1 MASFFRFH
9 LFQMKYSLGI
19 QALRYRIRT
28 TSGLLPKLFAL
39 LIPILLLAVAVLTPY
54 VFILYL
60 CYEIVNM
67 VGSAEH
73 YITLVLFMTQC
84 LVLFFALLSSF
95 TVMFGRKDHEMLSAL
110 PIPKRYVYMSS
121 VLQVY
126 GSGII
131 SAALV
136 LIPSLVIY
144 GIGQGFSLQMVLM
157 AIPAIFFAPIL
168 PVCIAY
174 AFVLLLMRLIAL
186 CPFREQLATVF
197 GLIFVVG
204 YMIFN
209 YSFSAKFGV
218 WFSSLDFAALFE
230 RAGWF
235 SVLVKILPGVYLT
248 RVTMLGSFM
257 DSLLAF
263 CLLFII
269 SGGLLFGMYWVGGK
283 SFFAVRAGMNVYAG
297 RRQASNRYKESNPF
311 FAYIKKEYRGLLR
324 SPIYVMN
331 GLIGVVIGPIML
343 LCITANEGIS
353 SLSTIGEVMYNETG
367 AEKWRM
373 LPILIVLGIAIFAI
387 STISVV
393 PGSSYSREGLSRW
406 VTQVAPVSGKTDF
419 VARAIAS
426 LVLFWIGDL
435 LMWIVGW
442 SVLRFSLFN
451 GLFYFVP
458 LALSAVPCVFLS
470 LYVDFKHPKLV
481 WEREAQAMK
490 QNANTMIALLL
501 SWVTCI
507 LCILPI
513 GLYMF
518 DYLNKKVCL
527 ILTLAVPVL
536 LAVACVGIIVNK
548 LNRRIV
554 V

>member
-1 MASFFRFH
+1 
-9 LFQMKYSLGI
+9 
-19 QALRYRIRT
+19 
-28 TSGLLPKLFAL
+28 
-39 LIPILLLAVAVLTPY
+39 
-54 VFILYL
+54 
-60 CYEIVNM
+60 
-67 VGSAEH
+67 
-73 YITLVLFMTQC
+73 
-84 LVLFFALLSSF
+84 
-95 TVMFGRKDHEMLSAL
+95 
-110 PIPKRYVYMSS
+110 
-121 VLQVY
+121 
-126 GSGII
+126 
-131 SAALV
+131 
-136 LIPSLVIY
+136 
-144 GIGQGFSLQMVLM
+144 
-157 AIPAIFFAPIL
+157 
-168 PVCIAY
+168 
-174 AFVLLLMRLIAL
+174 
-186 CPFREQLATVF
+186 
-197 GLIFVVG
+197 
-204 YMIFN
+204 
-209 YSFSAKFGV
+209 
-218 WFSSLDFAALFE
+218 
-230 RAGWF
+230 
-235 SVLVKILPGVYLT
+235 
-248 RVTMLGSFM
+248 
-257 DSLLAF
+257 
-263 CLLFII
+263 
-269 SGGLLFGMYWVGGK
+269 MYWVGGK

-297 RRQASNRYKESNPF
+297 RRQASNRYKESKPF

-373 LPILIVLGIAIFAI
+373 LPILMVLGIAFFAI

-406 VTQVAPVSGKTDF
+406 VTQVAPISGKTDF

-513 GLYMF
+513 GLYML
-518 DYLNKKVCL
+518 DYLSKKVCL